1 MQLREHE
8 DRFMHGIAVT
18 VLAEDKE
25 RLTLLQQ
32 RLETSQ
38 IGRSVF
44 AHIGFPAGQSD
55 PVLRQIQDLKA
66 EVVLVDIDP
75 QNVDRAFRA
84 IELIHNN
91 TNEIVVF
98 AVGPMSHP
106 DTIVSAMR
114 SGAHEYLEQNVPL
127 EPLIKAFERF
137 AASRSRAR
145 TSSGRARVFTVA
157 NSKGGSG
164 ATTVAVNTA
173 IALQDLHSGVLL
185 VDFATLGHAA
195 LHMNVRPAFG
205 IADALQNL
213 HRLDT
218 ALLQGLM
225 TSCKN
230 GLQMLAGPQQP
241 QLVAPTVAELARLF
255 DLLVSQ
261 FRSVVVDCSNRVD
274 ETARVLC
281 DLSNAVLLVA
291 QADVVSLWSAGR
303 MRNFLEEGA
312 GRARVRLVLNRYK
325 KIPGFSDVDVE
336 AATNC
341 KILWKIPNNHQ
352 AVAPAIDKGA
362 PVAFQESLDVGRS
375 FRGLAA
381 LLAGASPTAE
391 GSLDLSYHPEKAQDT
406 KKTARSLLISP
417 VRAGQ

>member
-1 MQLREHE
+1 MQLRERIE
-8 DRFMHGIAVT
+8 DCSMHGIAVT

-25 RLTLLQQ
+25 RLALLQQ

-44 AHIGFPAGQSD
+44 AHGGFPAGQSD

-84 IELIHNN
+84 IELIHSN
-91 TNEIVVF
+91 TNEIAIF
-98 AVGPMSHP
+98 AVGPMTHP
-106 DTIVSAMR
+106 ETIVSAMR
-114 SGAHEYLEQNVPL
+114 AGAREYLEQNVPA

-137 AASRSRAR
+137 SASRSKAR
-145 TSSGRARVFTVA
+145 TASGRARVFTVA

-173 IALQDLHSGVLL
+173 IALQDLHPGVLL
-185 VDFATLGHAA
+185 VDFATLGHTA

-261 FRSVVVDCSNRVD
+261 FRYVVVDCSNRVD

-375 FRGLAA
+375 FRGLAG
-381 LLAGASPTAE
+381 LLAGASPTE